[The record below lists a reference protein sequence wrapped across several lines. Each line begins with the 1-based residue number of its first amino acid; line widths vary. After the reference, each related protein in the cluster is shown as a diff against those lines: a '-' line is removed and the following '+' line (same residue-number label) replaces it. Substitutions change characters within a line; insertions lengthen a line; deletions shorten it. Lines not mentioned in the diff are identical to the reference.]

1 MMIKLCDFNA
11 FDTNGEPTVVNI
23 GRYDDTIKTAALSS
37 FAYAPEI
44 NSFISSLKPS
54 PGKLYTLINAMGA
67 TEYFSCNRNG
77 DAFYEDAL
85 KKYHNTFVT
94 DAHAFMH
101 HKNKDPEKSYGR
113 VIFSAYNDNMHRVE
127 LIVEYDLDKLDPK
140 FAERIDRGEMVNVSM
155 GCRVDADYCSICGNK
170 AKSPAFYCEHLRDKP
185 GLTKCLPDG
194 RKAFAINKDPH
205 FFDISIVTI
214 PADPTARIMAK
225 IASDCN
231 VPVSSVQRAYED
243 TTFMDMISHGSEK
256 TASAIIKSISINGNP
271 TDCIETRNE
280 VNEFPSEQE
289 KAICECCSKICD
301 EFDRA
306 FGPDIPNNILDA
318 IGRLSDNPISILKG
332 FIKKK
337 IFLRPRESQRI
348 TLISL
353 HKPEMADILDKN
365 NVVIAGD
372 PMDASEFFEVSP
384 CDISGADIL
393 PSFIREARSMLPDN
407 IRRLTVKVIVGDDI
421 EKTAGIQSVP
431 ISDNMKYLLACRGD
445 GGVDTNLLNTLMLA
459 DSSSSDSEN
468 SMADTMKTLG
478 ILGAIVSTLGAI
490 APSGTILPP
499 GALMGMY
506 RIADVA
512 KDQFSN
518 IGTIKPI
525 QEMQFLNPNSQEAIQ
540 AALMN
545 AMLNTNIVN
554 TDAAFS
560 MNAPEVYRS
569 SIADNISNA
578 IISANMAGPMV
589 PFSKQGSMKKV
600 SFNILEKLP
609 SGYKDIWNK
618 TLPKMAITL
627 PAAWGI
633 GTFLSNK
640 AEEDDM
646 KSYSVTGKYDPSLL
660 SRKSLTIPITAAAL
674 WKFASYRKK
683 ARDFIKKGEK
693 IGLDKKSLLADVS
706 KIVYDK
712 NDIMNYH
719 KIASHKTSY
728 YPF

>member
-44 NSFISSLKPS
+44 NNFISTLRPS
-54 PGKLYTLINAMGA
+54 PGKMYTLINAMGA
-67 TEYFSCNRNG
+67 TEFFSCNRNG

-85 KKYHNTFVT
+85 KKYHHTFVT
-94 DAHAFMH
+94 GAHAYMH

-127 LIVEYDLDKLDPK
+127 LIVEYDLDRLDPK
-140 FAERIDRGEMVNVSM
+140 FADRIDRGEMVNVSM
-155 GCRVDADYCSICGNK
+155 GCRVDADYCSICGNR
-170 AKSPAFYCEHLRDKP
+170 AQSPAFYCEHLRDKP

-214 PADPTARIMAK
+214 PADPTARVMAK

-243 TTFMDMISHGSEK
+243 TTFMDMISTGHKK
-256 TASAIIKSISINGNP
+256 TASALIKTIPVGDNP
-271 TDCIETRNE
+271 TECVDTKDESG
-280 VNEFPSEQE
+280 FSPEQE
-289 KAICECCSKICD
+289 EAICKCCNELCN

-306 FGPDIPNNILDA
+306 FGRDIPNNILDA
-318 IGRLSDNPISILKG
+318 IGGLSDNPISLLKG

-337 IFLRPRESQRI
+337 IFLRPRETQRI

-353 HKPEMADILDKN
+353 HKPEMADVLDKN

-372 PMDASEFFEVSP
+372 PNDATKFFDASP
-384 CDISGADIL
+384 CDMAGTSLL
-393 PSFIREARSMLPDN
+393 PSIFNEARSMLPDN
-407 IRRLTVKVIVGDDI
+407 IRKVTIKVIIGDTEKNAGMESVG
-421 EKTAGIQSVP
+421 
-431 ISDNMKYLLACRGD
+431 ISDNMKYLLASRGD
-445 GGVDTNLLNTLMLA
+445 GGVDKNLLGALL
-459 DSSSSDSEN
+459 SSDGGQNN
-468 SMADTMKTLG
+468 SSNVSDTLKTLG
-478 ILGAIVSTLGAI
+478 ILGAIVSTIGAI
-490 APSGTILPP
+490 SPNGTIIPP
-499 GALMGMY
+499 LGIFDLVRA
-506 RIADVA
+506 
-512 KDQFSN
+512 SN
-518 IGTIKPI
+518 IARNEISDIFTQKPI
-525 QEMQFLNPNSQEAIQ
+525 QEMQFLNPNSPEAIQ
-540 AALMN
+540 AALTN
-545 AMLNTNIVN
+545 AMMTTNIVN
-554 TDAAFS
+554 TDPVF
-560 MNAPEVYRS
+560 M
-569 SIADNISNA
+569 
-578 IISANMAGPMV
+578 
-589 PFSKQGSMKKV
+589 KQGSFV
-600 SFNILEKLP
+600 NNAD
-609 SGYKDIWNK
+609 GWRDIWNQ
-618 TLPKMAITL
+618 TLPRMAITL

-633 GTFLSNK
+633 GTFLANK
-640 AEEDDM
+640 AAEDDM
-646 KSYSVTGKYDPSLL
+646 KDYSVTGKYSPSLL
-660 SRKSLTIPITAAAL
+660 SRKSLAIPLAAAAL

-693 IGLDKKSLLADVS
+693 IGLDRKSLLADVS

-719 KIASHKTSY
+719 KVAGQKTSY

>member
-1 MMIKLCDFNA
+1 MIKLCDFNA
-11 FDTNGEPTVVNI
+11 FDNNGEPTVVNI

-44 NSFISSLKPS
+44 NNFISNLRPS

-67 TEYFSCNRNG
+67 TEFFSCNRNG

-85 KKYHNTFVT
+85 KKYHHTFVT

-140 FAERIDRGEMVNVSM
+140 FADRIDRGEMVNVSM

-214 PADPTARIMAK
+214 PADPTARVMAK

-243 TTFMDMISHGSEK
+243 TTFMDMVSSGREK
-256 TASAIIKSISINGNP
+256 TASAVVKTISINGNP
-271 TDCIETRNE
+271 TTEIDTRGDTE
-280 VNEFPSEQE
+280 SMPPEQE
-289 KAICECCSKICD
+289 KVICD
-301 EFDRA
+301 CCNEICNEFDRA
-306 FGPDIPNNILDA
+306 FGRDIPNNILNA
-318 IGRLSDNPISILKG
+318 IGSLSDNPISILKG
-332 FIKKK
+332 FVRKK

-372 PMDASEFFEVSP
+372 PMDAAKFFDASP
-384 CDISGADIL
+384 CDMSGADIL
-393 PSFIREARSMLPDN
+393 PSIFREARSMLPNN
-407 IRRLTVKVIVGDDI
+407 IRKITIKVIIGNDF
-421 EKTAGIQSVP
+421 EKDAGVQAVP

-445 GGVDTNLLNTLMLA
+445 SGVDPALLSTLMYA
-459 DSSSSDSEN
+459 DGGNQDDGN
-468 SMADTMKTLG
+468 NMADTMKTLG
-478 ILGAIVSTLGAI
+478 ILGAIVSTIGALT
-490 APSGTILPP
+490 PNGTLLPP
-499 GALMGMY
+499 LAMASLY
-506 RIADVA
+506 RASDIAR
-512 KDQFSN
+512 DQFS
-518 IGTIKPI
+518 TMTSQKPI
-525 QEMQFLNPNSQEAIQ
+525 QEMQFLNPMSQEAIQ
-540 AALMN
+540 ASLMN
-545 AMLNTNIVN
+545 AMLNTSIDDTNSMTTPQMSTGQYSVDPMLIN
-554 TDAAFS
+554 SMMMKQSSLHKKAA
-560 MNAPEVYRS
+560 NEVS
-569 SIADNISNA
+569 H
-578 IISANMAGPMV
+578 
-589 PFSKQGSMKKV
+589 
-600 SFNILEKLP
+600 L
-609 SGYKDIWNK
+609 WNK
-618 TLPKMAITL
+618 TLPRMAITL

-633 GTFLSNK
+633 GTFLANK

-646 KSYSVTGKYDPSLL
+646 KNYSVTGKYEPSWL
-660 SRKSLTIPITAAAL
+660 SRKSFSIPLTAAAL
-674 WKFASYRKK
+674 WKFASYRDK
-683 ARDFIKKGEK
+683 ARNFIKNGKRLG
-693 IGLDKKSLLADVS
+693 LADKRLLEEVG

-712 NDIMNYH
+712 
-719 KIASHKTSY
+719 K
-728 YPF
+728 

>member
-11 FDTNGEPTVVNI
+11 FDNNGEPTVVNI

-44 NSFISSLKPS
+44 NNFISTLRPS

-67 TEYFSCNRNG
+67 TEFFSCNRNG

-85 KKYHNTFVT
+85 IKYHHTFVT
-94 DAHAFMH
+94 DAFAYMH

-113 VIFSAYNDNMHRVE
+113 VIFSAYNYDMHRVE

-140 FAERIDRGEMVNVSM
+140 FADRIDRGEMVNVSM

-185 GLTKCLPDG
+185 GLTRCLPDG

-214 PADPTARIMAK
+214 PADPTARVMAK

-243 TTFMDMISHGSEK
+243 TTFMDMIHCGNEK
-256 TASAIIKSISINGNP
+256 TASAVIKTISINGNDTECVDTKQDQEAFSP
-271 TDCIETRNE
+271 
-280 VNEFPSEQE
+280 EQE
-289 KAICECCSKICD
+289 KTICNCCNELCN

-306 FGPDIPNNILDA
+306 FGQDIPNRILDA
-318 IGRLSDNPISILKG
+318 IGSLSDNPISILKG

-337 IFLRPRESQRI
+337 IFLRPREAQRI

-353 HKPEMADILDKN
+353 HKPETADVLDKN
-365 NVVIAGD
+365 NIVMAGN
-372 PMDASEFFEVSP
+372 PLDASKFFEASP
-384 CDISGADIL
+384 CDMAGTDLL
-393 PSFIREARSMLPDN
+393 PSIFSEARSMLPDN
-407 IRRLTVKVIVGDDI
+407 IRKITIKVIIGDH
-421 EKTAGIQSVP
+421 EKEAGLQPVS
-431 ISDNMKYLLACRGD
+431 ISDDMKYLLASRGD
-445 GGVDTNLLNTLMLA
+445 SGVDNNLLNTLMLDDA
-459 DSSSSDSEN
+459 GSPSDIQGN
-468 SMADTMKTLG
+468 GVADTLKTLG
-478 ILGAIVSTLGAI
+478 IVGAIISTIGAMG
-490 APSGTILPP
+490 PEGTILTPL
-499 GALMGMY
+499 AL
-506 RIADVA
+506 RDIFKASDVL
-512 KDQFSN
+512 KSQFSN
-518 IGTIKPI
+518 MTIQKPI
-525 QEMQFLNPNSQEAIQ
+525 QEMQFLNPNSQEAVQ

-545 AMLNTNIVN
+545 AMMNTNIISTDPLFSGTAPEAFRSSM
-554 TDAAFS
+554 TDA
-560 MNAPEVYRS
+560 V
-569 SIADNISNA
+569 SNA
-578 IISANMAGPMV
+578 ILTANTLGIP
-589 PFSKQGSMKKV
+589 PLFSKQGS
-600 SFNILEKLP
+600 LEKTANGWSEL
-609 SGYKDIWNK
+609 WHK

-627 PAAWGI
+627 PAAYGI
-633 GTFLSNK
+633 GTFLANK
-640 AEEDDM
+640 ADEDDM
-646 KSYSVTGKYDPSLL
+646 KQYSTTGQYNPSWL
-660 SRKSLTIPITAAAL
+660 SRKSFAIPLTAAAL

-719 KIASHKTSY
+719 KVASHKTGY
-728 YPF
+728 YQF

>member
-11 FDTNGEPTVVNI
+11 FDNNGEPTVVNI

-44 NSFISSLKPS
+44 NNFISTLRPS
-54 PGKLYTLINAMGA
+54 PGKLYTLVNAMGA
-67 TEYFSCNRNG
+67 TEFFSCNRNG

-85 KKYHNTFVT
+85 KKYHHTFVT
-94 DAHAFMH
+94 DAHAYMH
-101 HKNKDPEKSYGR
+101 HKNKDPEKSYGK

-127 LIVEYDLDKLDPK
+127 LIVEYDLDRLDPK
-140 FAERIDRGEMVNVSM
+140 FADRIDRGEMVNVSM

-214 PADPTARIMAK
+214 PADPTARVMAK

-231 VPVSSVQRAYED
+231 VPISSVQRAYED
-243 TTFMDMISHGSEK
+243 TTFMDMISKGSEK
-256 TASAIIKSISINGNP
+256 TASAVIKSISINGNP
-271 TDCIETRNE
+271 TEYVDTKEDNDGST
-280 VNEFPSEQE
+280 FSQEQE
-289 KAICECCSKICD
+289 KAICECCNKLCD

-306 FGPDIPNNILDA
+306 FGEDIPNNILDA
-318 IGRLSDNPISILKG
+318 IGGLSDNPISILKG
-332 FIKKK
+332 FIKKR
-337 IFLRPRESQRI
+337 IFLRPREAQRI

-353 HKPEMADILDKN
+353 HKPEMADVLDKN

-372 PMDASEFFEVSP
+372 PSDASKFFEASP

-393 PSFIREARSMLPDN
+393 PSIFRDSRSMLPDN
-407 IRRLTVKVIVGDDI
+407 IRKITIKVIIGSKDL
-421 EKTAGIQSVP
+421 EKDAGIQAVP

-445 GGVDTNLLNTLMLA
+445 NGVDQNLLNTLM
-459 DSSSSDSEN
+459 SVGNSDNSN
-468 SMADTMKTLG
+468 SMADIMKTLG
-478 ILGAIVSTLGAI
+478 LLGAIVSTLGLVGTDGMLLSPFALSGMFRAADI
-490 APSGTILPP
+490 ARSQLS
-499 GALMGMY
+499 
-506 RIADVA
+506 D
-512 KDQFSN
+512 
-518 IGTIKPI
+518 IGTFKPI
-525 QEMQFLNPNSQEAIQ
+525 QEMQFLNPNSQEAVQ

-545 AMLNTNIVN
+545 AMLNTSIVN
-554 TDAAFS
+554 T
-560 MNAPEVYRS
+560 N
-569 SIADNISNA
+569 SIMDPNSIIGFDNQVQSQATLPFKQASYNKYAVNWADI
-578 IISANMAGPMV
+578 V
-589 PFSKQGSMKKV
+589 
-600 SFNILEKLP
+600 P
-609 SGYKDIWNK
+609 SGYRDIYNI

-633 GTFLSNK
+633 GTFLANK

-646 KSYSVTGKYDPSLL
+646 KAYSITGKYDPSLL
-660 SRKSLTIPITAAAL
+660 SRKSLTIPLAAAAL
-674 WKFASYRKK
+674 WKFASYREK

-712 NDIMNYH
+712 NDTMNYH
-719 KIASHKTSY
+719 KIASNKTSY